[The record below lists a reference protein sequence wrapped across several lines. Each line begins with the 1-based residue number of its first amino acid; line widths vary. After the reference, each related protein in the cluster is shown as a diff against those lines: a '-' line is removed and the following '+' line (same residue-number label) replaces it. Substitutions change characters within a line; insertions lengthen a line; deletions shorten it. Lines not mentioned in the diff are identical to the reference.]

1 MWILS
6 SRRTP
11 TQLELLY
18 QQEVPRIQENGMVI
32 KINGTILTILRAT

>member
-6 SRRTP
+6 SRRAP

-32 KINGTILTILRAT
+32 KSILTIPTILRAT